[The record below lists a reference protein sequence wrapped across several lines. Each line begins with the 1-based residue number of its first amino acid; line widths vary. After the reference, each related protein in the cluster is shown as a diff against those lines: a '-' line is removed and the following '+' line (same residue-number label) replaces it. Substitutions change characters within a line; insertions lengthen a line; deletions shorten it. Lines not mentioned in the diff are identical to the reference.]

1 MRRLDSSKP
10 QHRFMKTCFTFH
22 PYMQNIKSRVSGY
35 IFTSPYVSQP
45 SLKIFTLLAVCFLCL
60 AHPAKADE
68 RMNGMVGLF
77 YSSYNK
83 IGFEYDLIAQF
94 QKSKEWMGNISGLY
108 VSDEIYPRANR
119 LGLGFA
125 LGQRVDEKGTF
136 AACVTGFGENRFSR
150 FSKIDWGA
158 EAKVTLAIFG
168 IKVGLI
174 NKETLFLEAG
184 LSY

>member
-1 MRRLDSSKP
+1 
-10 QHRFMKTCFTFH
+10 
-22 PYMQNIKSRVSGY
+22 
-35 IFTSPYVSQP
+35 
-45 SLKIFTLLAVCFLCL
+45 
-60 AHPAKADE
+60 
-68 RMNGMVGLF
+68 MNGMVGLF